1 MANITYVEIWNR
13 KRGYNYVQCKSR
25 AQARRMCDRGNSAS
39 RTLMNAGRRT
49 FDEVNHY
56 YIAESIP
63 AGAIYLTAEEL
74 GFEVA

>member
-1 MANITYVEIWNR
+1 MATKTYVEIWSR
-13 KRGYNYVQCKSR
+13 KHGYTYVLCKSR
-25 AQARRMCDRGNSAS
+25 AQARRLCEKCNSVS
-39 RTLMNAGRRT
+39 RTLMNAGVRT

-63 AGAIYLTAEEL
+63 AGEIFLTAEEF